1 MNPSQSSSHDIIVIP
16 LSQPQEN
23 VLKDE
28 DSPFGLKYAM
38 KDVNVEELNKS
49 LQERC
54 CNFHFG
60 NHCH

>member
-1 MNPSQSSSHDIIVIP
+1 MNPSHQNSNDVIVIQ

-28 DSPFGLKYAM
+28 DSPYGLAHIM
-38 KDVNVEELNKS
+38 KDVNMEELNKS

-54 CNFHFG
+54 CNFNFG